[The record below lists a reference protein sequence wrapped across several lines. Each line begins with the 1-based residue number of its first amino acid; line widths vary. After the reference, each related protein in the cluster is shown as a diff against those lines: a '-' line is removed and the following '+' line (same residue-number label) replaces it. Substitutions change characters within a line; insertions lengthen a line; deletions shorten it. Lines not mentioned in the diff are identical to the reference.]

1 GKVHNPSGQG
11 VRAVS
16 SQAKAKALKVS
27 ANNNGNSSNGDA
39 AAAPPVAVIGVTT
52 TTTDDHDTKTKEG
65 TAKRNISRKKTDPR
79 ETGNYDS
86 RNKKQGG
93 HGKGKFF
100 WKDDIIYDD
109 AVEPLDEKDP
119 LFDETK
125 ELPYVLSSHN
135 DPESRNFDPT
145 DGRAVYGPLL
155 TLSEFKLQV
164 QAILQEYFDSG
175 DTDEVIRSIEELSCK
190 EYHPDIVKK
199 AVSIS
204 LDRNPRERELV
215 SRLLTCL
222 HPSPLKDS
230 DMGDGFNNLLDSLD
244 DLTTDVPEAKT
255 MVANFLARAVV
266 DEVLPP
272 AFITEQNN
280 KRPGDEVIAKSI
292 SLLSRE
298 HFTARLE
305 RVWGPGDGRPIEEI
319 KVEMDQMLQEYLL
332 SRELDECARCVKEL
346 DSAHYMHELVKRGV
360 KIAMEQDG
368 KGDSAKSA
376 IDAMAALFGFLV
388 KNAIISEHQVA
399 KGVDRLHRG
408 LDDLKLDVPA
418 APTLLADFEVML
430 QEELPTLVKD
440 EKKE

>member
-1 GKVHNPSGQG
+1 VHNPSGEG

-16 SQAKAKALKVS
+16 SQVQAKAVKHNNSGTEES
-27 ANNNGNSSNGDA
+27 ATTS
-39 AAAPPVAVIGVTT
+39 APPVAVIGGNM
-52 TTTDDHDTKTKEG
+52 DDHDTKTKEG
-65 TAKRNISRKKTDPR
+65 TAKRNILRKKTDPR
-79 ETGNYDS
+79 DTGNYDS

-93 HGKGKFF
+93 HGKGK
-100 WKDDIIYDD
+100 WKEDIIYDD
-109 AVEPLDEKDP
+109 DVEPLDEKDP

-125 ELPYVLSSHN
+125 ELPYVLSSHTN
-135 DPESRNFDPT
+135 PNSRNFDPSEEK
-145 DGRAVYGPLL
+145 VVLGPML
-155 TLSEFKLQV
+155 TQTEFKLQV
-164 QAILQEYFDSG
+164 QEILQEYFDSC
-175 DTDEVIRSIEELSCK
+175 DTDEVIRSIEELQCK

-204 LDRNPRERELV
+204 LDRHPRERELI

-222 HPSPLKDS
+222 HPSPLADA
-230 DMGDGFNNLLDSLD
+230 DMEDGFTILLDSLD

-272 AFITEQNN
+272 AFLSEQNN
-280 KRPGDEVIAKSI
+280 KRPGDEVIEKAI

-298 HFTARLE
+298 HCTARLE
-305 RVWGPGDGRPIEEI
+305 RVWGPGDGRPIEEL
-319 KVEMDQMLQEYLL
+319 KQEMDTMLGEYLM

-346 DSAHYMHELVKRGV
+346 DAAHYMHELVKRGV

-368 KGDSAKSA
+368 KDSSTQHEKSA
-376 IDAMAALFGFLV
+376 VDAMAALFGFLV
-388 KNAIISEHQVA
+388 KNAIISEFQVA
-399 KGVDRLHRG
+399 KGVDRLHRV

-418 APTLLADFEVML
+418 APKLLSDFESL
-430 QEELPTLVKD
+430 LREELPALVKD